1 MTYARC
7 IRDHFSRYYL
17 NPQLSPYPPVR
28 VSSKGLMV
36 VIPFSLKFSSTDD
49 HGKYI
54 EGLISYYFSSYVW
67 ALQERHVLPKGCSCF

>member
-1 MTYARC
+1 MLGVSGT
-7 IRDHFSRYYL
+7 IFPVIIL
-17 NPQLSPYPPVR
+17 TPNSPPHPPVR

>member
-1 MTYARC
+1 MLGVSGT
-7 IRDHFSRYYL
+7 IFPVIILTPNPL
-17 NPQLSPYPPVR
+17 NPPVR

-54 EGLISYYFSSYVW
+54 EGLLSYSSYVW
-67 ALQERHVLPKGCSCF
+67 ALQERHVLPKGCLCF